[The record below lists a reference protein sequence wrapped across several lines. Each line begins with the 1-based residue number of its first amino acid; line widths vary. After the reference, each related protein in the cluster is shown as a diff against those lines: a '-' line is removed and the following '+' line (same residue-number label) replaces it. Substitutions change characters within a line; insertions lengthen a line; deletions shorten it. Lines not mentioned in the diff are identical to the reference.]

1 MNEFDLKANIEMYFL
16 QIRDLTDLMI
26 ENQMYST
33 PNLITIRDLAQ
44 SGLDKLTS
52 KETVFKSAKLLM

>member
-33 PNLITIRDLAQ
+33 PNLITIRDLTQ

>member
-44 SGLDKLTS
+44 SGLDKLTL
-52 KETVFKSAKLLM
+52 KETVFNSAKLLM

>member
-52 KETVFKSAKLLM
+52 KETVFKSDKLLM

>member
-44 SGLDKLTS
+44 SSLDKLTL
-52 KETVFKSAKLLM
+52 KETVFNSAKLLM